1 MNNLKSHLTCQF
13 CSKILKNPMTFP
25 CGHTLCEEHLHE
37 NTIECVSCQEVFNL
51 KETRLIRVVSIDC
64 IIGEELFLNDE
75 EKSLKSKLIESF
87 STLNRLN
94 QDFQI
99 AKDTFRHFELESHEH
114 FQEIRRQIDIH
125 REGDKFNAESR
136 SNIDTIALDMIDRT
150 KDFERN
156 YFKCFDDLVKKN
168 LLFEVASIDVNK
180 ETQTLIE
187 LYRDPRLKI
196 ETLKK
201 MNAEINEKIRK
212 VQ

>member
-1 MNNLKSHLTCQF
+1 MNNLKSHLTCQY
-13 CSKILKNPMTFP
+13 CSKILKHPMTLP
-25 CGHTLCEEHLHE
+25 CGHTLCEEHLHQ

-64 IIGEELFLNDE
+64 IIGEELFLNGE

-99 AKDTFRHFELESHEH
+99 AKDTYCHFELESHEH

-168 LLFEVASIDVNK
+168 LLFEEASIDVNK
-180 ETQTLIE
+180 ETLFF
-187 LYRDPRLKI
+187 DKKASKLKTSTRI
-196 ETLKK
+196 KINKNISRFKSPPK
-201 MNAEINEKIRK
+201 ML
-212 VQ
+212 

>member
-13 CSKILKNPMTFP
+13 CSKILKHPRTLP

-37 NTIECVSCQEVFNL
+37 NTIECVSCQEVFIL
-51 KETRLIRVVSIDC
+51 KEIRLIRVVAIESI
-64 IIGEELFLNDE
+64 IREELYLNDE

-87 STLNRLN
+87 STFDRLN
-94 QDFQI
+94 QEHEI
-99 AKDTFRHFELESHEH
+99 SKDTFRQFELESHEH
-114 FQEIRRQIDIH
+114 FQEIRRQIDMH

-136 SNIDTIALDMIDRT
+136 SNIDTIALNMIERT
-150 KDFERN
+150 QGFERN
-156 YFKCFDDLVKKN
+156 YFKCLDELVKKN
-168 LLFEVASIDVNK
+168 LLFEEASIDVNK
-180 ETQTLIE
+180 ETQTLNE

-196 ETLKK
+196 ETIKK